1 MRSIPYSSDMLTD
14 RETEVLL
21 YLARGEDNRRIA
33 ERLDISVR
41 TVKYHTGNIYSKIG
55 CKSRSEAIVW
65 TWTNILTQPSNEQ

>member
-65 TWTNILTQPSNEQ
+65 TWTNILTQPSDEQ